1 MGLPV
6 NGAIEGHRIDFGI
19 YHNQRV
25 PKIKQL
31 MQSGM
36 LCQNASAGK
45 RNTHFIN
52 GSGHT
57 MDEALWI
64 VFVGFKGLNPGF
76 QGGMQ
81 IPAG

>member
-1 MGLPV
+1 
-6 NGAIEGHRIDFGI
+6 
-19 YHNQRV
+19 
-25 PKIKQL
+25 